1 MTVAMDDLIPGAEFA
16 DHLILEIAGRG
27 GMGVVY
33 QAVHQPLSRQV
44 ALKLM
49 SAELSAD
56 AEFRARFQ
64 QECRAAASIRHPHVV
79 PIYHAGEEQGR
90 LYVTMQYVEGADLGR
105 VLALEERL
113 EPRRAVA
120 LVADLAEGIDAAHA
134 LGIVH
139 RDVKPAN
146 VLIELRGDAM
156 HPFLTDFGLA
166 KSAASGARTRTGA
179 ILGTLDYAAPE
190 QLEEAGVDARTDV
203 YALGCLLFHAL
214 TGSVPFPRE
223 TEAGTIVAH
232 LNAPPP
238 WATTLAPDVP
248 GALSRAVARAMSKD
262 PGDRQP
268 SAGTLA
274 REALAAVGATQGAA
288 PVAAAAEPERAVT
301 IGPGDAARLRDAD
314 ADAGA
319 AVSPPQPAASNAFP
333 AALARNERETTF
345 VGRGDVL
352 VALERRY
359 LLAGAG
365 KQQFVVLA
373 GEPGVG
379 KTRLAGEFARRAHDD
394 RAIVLYG
401 RSDPES
407 IVPYQPFI
415 TAIQQY
421 LANYDTTALARDLDL
436 ELAELGRFIPGLRR
450 DVPTLVEPLAV
461 EPEARRFRLFE
472 AVKRVLAF
480 IAAERPVVV
489 VLDDLHWADT
499 STALLLRHVVQQL
512 DEVKLLLLG
521 TLRDVETCRAEDL
534 VALLARL
541 RPQASFERIAVA
553 GLDAD
558 ETAQLVVAHALGEPT
573 DGFIR
578 RLVDATAGNP
588 LFIGETLKTLSET
601 DAPSRTGVMSER
613 ALGRIGVPEGA
624 KEMIAQRILRLGDTA
639 REALAAASV
648 IGRRFDLAV
657 LEALLPAST
666 ADELIEALEE
676 AVAAGLVREAEGA
689 LDSFEFSHAVV
700 REALVERHSA
710 SRRTRLHHRIG
721 AALEAGGTADP
732 ALLAHHFYE
741 GRSVDRGAQAF
752 RYTLQAGDAATRA
765 LAHEEAAAHYRRALE
780 LLDLQPAAGDAQRCE
795 VLLALGRVELRE
807 GNAAARGTFDV
818 AAQLAR
824 AAAQPQQ
831 LARAALG
838 FAGRYTA
845 AGIVDR
851 EAIALLE
858 EALDA
863 AGDGDS
869 VLRAQLTARL
879 ADALRFAQEPR
890 KTAALSL
897 AGLEMARR
905 LGDTPTLVAAL
916 ESQHAALLHI
926 DHLDDRLRLS
936 EEFLALAADIGE
948 RELQAVGLHWRIYDL
963 LEAAD
968 VAGARQ
974 AHGELEAL
982 ATELRQPLYRHFALL
997 WQVVW
1002 AQMEGRA
1009 LDSELLAAEAYEL
1022 GRRAQARDAE
1032 TVYDIQVIALRR
1044 REDLL
1049 SDYVATIEAAIARH
1063 PSLVAWRAVLPLAH
1077 LAAGNVPEA
1086 AAEFERLAANDFA
1099 GVPRDLF
1106 WFTAVCVLGECA
1118 ALFGDEARA
1127 TVLYELLLPFKDR
1140 NVQVSQAAFWGSAE
1154 RFLGLL
1160 AAATGRLD
1168 DAQTHFESAIAKNEA
1183 SGCPVAAAVVR
1194 RDYAEMLLTRRAPGD
1209 VETGVAL
1216 LRAMLEAAAAAGMGV
1231 LAARLRERLEQVQRE
1246 LA

>member
-1 MTVAMDDLIPGAEFA
+1 MDDLIPGATFA

-33 QAVHQPLSRQV
+33 QAVHQPLERQV

-56 AEFRARFQ
+56 AEFRMRFA

-105 VLALEERL
+105 VLAMEERL
-113 EPRRAVA
+113 EPSRAVG
-120 LVADLAEGIDAAHA
+120 LVADLAGGIDAAHA

-166 KSAASGARTRTGA
+166 KSVAGGTRTRTGA

-238 WATTLAPDVP
+238 WATTLAPEVP
-248 GALSRAVARAMSKD
+248 DALARVVARAMAKD

-268 SAGTLA
+268 SAGALA
-274 REALAAVGATQGAA
+274 REALAAVGIAERAA
-288 PVAAAAEPERAVT
+288 PAAATAGPAAPESTVT
-301 IGPGDAARLRDAD
+301 IGPGDGARLRDAAA
-314 ADAGA
+314 AD
-319 AVSPPQPAASNAFP
+319 VRHPPAPDEAFP
-333 AALARNERETTF
+333 AALARDNRETPF
-345 VGRGDVL
+345 VGRAEVL

-359 LLAGAG
+359 ALARAG
-365 KQQFVVLA
+365 KPQFVVLA

-394 RAIVLYG
+394 RAIVLHG
-401 RSDPES
+401 GSDPES

-421 LANYDTTALARDLDL
+421 LAHYDTTALARELDL

-461 EPEARRFRLFE
+461 EPEARRYRLFE
-472 AVKRVLAF
+472 AVARVLAF

-512 DEVKLLLLG
+512 HDVRLLLVG
-521 TLRDVETCRAEDL
+521 TLRDVEACRAADL

-541 RPQASFERIAVA
+541 RPQPSFERIAVA
-553 GLDAD
+553 GLDAA
-558 ETAQLVVAHALGEPT
+558 ETTQLVAAHALGDPT

-578 RLVDATAGNP
+578 ELVDATAGNP
-588 LFIGETLKTLSET
+588 LFIGETLRSLGEADT
-601 DAPSRTGVMSER
+601 PSRTGVMSER
-613 ALGRIGVPEGA
+613 ALARIGVPEGA

-639 REALAAASV
+639 REALAAAAV

-657 LEALLPAST
+657 LEALMAANT
-666 ADELIEALEE
+666 ADELIAALEE
-676 AVAAGLVREAEGA
+676 AVAAGLVREAAGA
-689 LDSFEFSHAVV
+689 VDSFEFSHAVV
-700 REALVERHSA
+700 REALAERHSA
-710 SRRTRLHHRIG
+710 SRRARLHHRIG
-721 AALEAGGTADP
+721 TALEAGATAEP

-741 GRSVDRGAQAF
+741 GRSVDRGAQAQ
-752 RYTLQAGDAATRA
+752 RHALEAGDAAARA
-765 LAHEEAAAHYRRALE
+765 LAHEDAAAHYRRALE
-780 LLDLQPAAGDAQRCE
+780 LLDLQPAAGDARRCE
-795 VLLALGRVELRE
+795 VLLALGRVELRA
-807 GNAAARGTFDV
+807 GSPAARGTFDA

-824 AAAQPQQ
+824 AAGAPEQ
-831 LARAALG
+831 LGRAALG

-858 EALDA
+858 EALGA
-863 AGDGDS
+863 ADPGDG

-879 ADALRFAQEPR
+879 ADALRFAQEPHR
-890 KTAALSL
+890 TAALSL

-916 ESQHAALLHI
+916 ESRHAALLHVE
-926 DHLDDRLRLS
+926 HLDDRLRLS
-936 EEFLALAADIGE
+936 EEFLALAADVGE

-968 VAGARQ
+968 VAGARR
-974 AHGELEAL
+974 AHRELEAL
-982 ATELRQPLYRHFALL
+982 AAELRQPLYRHFAML

-1077 LAAGNVPEA
+1077 LAAGNVPAA
-1086 AAEFERLAANDFA
+1086 AAEFERLAAGDFA

-1118 ALFGDEARA
+1118 ALFRDEARA
-1127 TVLYELLLPFKDR
+1127 TVLYDLLLPFKDR

-1168 DAQTHFESAIAKNEA
+1168 DAEAHLESAIAKNEA

-1194 RDYAEMLLTRRAPGD
+1194 RDYAELLLTRRAPGD
-1209 VETGVAL
+1209 VETAVTL

-1231 LAARLRERLEQVQRE
+1231 LAERLRERLEQVQRE